1 MVNQPLDI
9 IPIWALYFVTVIAML
24 LSMEAGYRINRALRR
39 KSPDA
44 TDAGLGGM
52 VGASLGLLAFLLAF
66 VVGYGA
72 NINTERRQ
80 LVVDEANAIGTTFL
94 RAGYLDEVYR
104 TEAREL
110 LREYTDIRIQGAL
123 ERSQLYVVTRSE
135 EIHNIL
141 WASAEQI
148 AIKSPLPTTS
158 LYISSLNEVI
168 DRHAERVA
176 VGAYIRVPPS
186 IVLGLYVVA
195 LFTFFLVGVQSGDG
209 EKRNYFAHIVLAL
222 ILSVV
227 FILIVD
233 LDREQE
239 GLLQVSQ
246 QPMLDLLRQL
256 NP

>member
-1 MVNQPLDI
+1 MPLGSYDLARLFEDLVGGKPRARDLSQNSTRLVKSSEWSSLFVVRLQPLPNRCFI
-9 IPIWALYFVTVIAML
+9 I
-24 LSMEAGYRINRALRR
+24 
-39 KSPDA
+39 
-44 TDAGLGGM
+44 
-52 VGASLGLLAFLLAF
+52 
-66 VVGYGA
+66 
-72 NINTERRQ
+72 
-80 LVVDEANAIGTTFL
+80 
-94 RAGYLDEVYR
+94 
-104 TEAREL
+104 
-110 LREYTDIRIQGAL
+110 
-123 ERSQLYVVTRSE
+123 
-135 EIHNIL
+135 
-141 WASAEQI
+141 
-148 AIKSPLPTTS
+148 
-158 LYISSLNEVI
+158 ISSLNEVI